1 MLVTLLVFFYNLT
14 LLIGTVYLVN
24 SGWSIWTFGLTALFL
39 MTVRYE
45 KQ

>member
-24 SGWSIWTFGLTALFL
+24 SGWSIWTFVLTALFL